1 MNWFLAKIVYRI
13 VCGEGDH
20 TAQFDE
26 QLRLVQAADENEAFD
41 KAKAIGEQEQEMFLN
56 QQQKLVTW
64 QFVNVCELYKISALI
79 DGAELY
85 SRIQETDNA
94 GSYIELVNKKAA
106 HIKTAKWV
114 NAHKS
119 ARTFAIEIQITYMEV
134 TPGSLKPLR

>member
-94 GSYIELVNKKAA
+94 ELYMELVHKKAA
-106 HIKTAKWV
+106 HIKANNT
-114 NAHKS
+114 HKYLQL
-119 ARTFAIEIQITYMEV
+119 F
-134 TPGSLKPLR
+134 

>member
-26 QLRLVQAADENEAFD
+26 QLRLIQAADENEAFD

-94 GSYIELVNKKAA
+94 ELYMELVHKKAA
-106 HIKTAKWV
+106 HIKANNT
-114 NAHKS
+114 HKYLQL
-119 ARTFAIEIQITYMEV
+119 F
-134 TPGSLKPLR
+134 